1 MPIGPNAIDAVV
13 LGALSLTGLSLLLL
27 HAFRR
32 HDPARGA
39 FGGFC
44 LALLGLRLLSR
55 SHLDPDLILR
65 LDPIASAATVPLLML
80 YVQSL
85 FPRKWFQGMT
95 AFTWAYVIP
104 YAVILAVYPNEQLH
118 PIIPVME
125 KFSWLS
131 LMATLLV
138 AVQVRQEQEPGST
151 LLLIGLGFLTFGF
164 WPHELA
170 PLSLLP
176 FIVSQLWLLVRW
188 RNKAG
193 PTRP

>member
-1 MPIGPNAIDAVV
+1 MPIGPNAIEALG
-13 LGALSLTGLSLLLL
+13 LGALALTGLSALLL
-27 HAFRR
+27 HVRQP
-32 HDPARGA
+32 HDRARLA

-44 LALLGLRLLSR
+44 LALLGLRLLPR
-55 SHLDPDLILR
+55 GHWDPDLMLR
-65 LDPIASAATVPLLML
+65 LNPITKAATVPLLMF

-85 FPRKWFQGMT
+85 LPRRWFQGMT

-131 LMATLLV
+131 LAATFLV
-138 AVQVRQEQEPGST
+138 AVQVRQEKEPGSS
-151 LLLIGLGFLTFGF
+151 LLLIGLGFLALGQA
-164 WPHELA
+164 PHELA

-176 FIVSQLWLLVRW
+176 FVLSQLVLLVRR

-193 PTRP
+193 PTPP